1 MALSHVC
8 VWRQPIIIIAR
19 TPHRTRYPCARAVPG
34 PTCHSHYGE
43 AGRASEVA
51 GDCTPPRAAGDG
63 WGPPTFFSHWKNKQK
78 HFSLFFFSST
88 FAREIITHSF
98 HSVAFFIDQT
108 PPYNHS
114 YATHTEKLLL
124 YSTVIIFSTPNFKI
138 QNLEFRKN
146 SIQVVRM

>member
-78 HFSLFFFSST
+78 HFSLSFFFL
-88 FAREIITHSF
+88 
-98 HSVAFFIDQT
+98 Q
-108 PPYNHS
+108 
-114 YATHTEKLLL
+114 LLL
-124 YSTVIIFSTPNFKI
+124 VKSSRTA
-138 QNLEFRKN
+138 
-146 SIQVVRM
+146 SIPLLSLLTKLHRITIRTRRIRRNYYCILL